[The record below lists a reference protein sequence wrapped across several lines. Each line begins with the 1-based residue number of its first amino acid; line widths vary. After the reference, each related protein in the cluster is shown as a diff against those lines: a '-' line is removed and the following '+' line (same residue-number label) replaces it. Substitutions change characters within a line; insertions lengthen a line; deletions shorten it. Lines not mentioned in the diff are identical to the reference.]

1 MFHKTGIFRRW
12 PLCFL
17 VVIHHALFGAGTSQL
32 LLGEGTKPRLV
43 SAAIFPYNPTQSTA
57 ILARPICVFPSDPG
71 SVVGVVAAQVG
82 KGYSFSRELG
92 AVGSRVATGA
102 GDRGPYLAGYFP
114 VPPCAQ
120 PPPPP
125 VVVGGGGSGGP
136 SVALALLGMVIFRLG
151 GDAACATG
159 IADDPA
165 ALVCNGPLWNG
176 TAYRVKFALLARS
189 SLFSPPAMET
199 PWSDPIS
206 TKPVVSVE
214 QIHVWPG
221 KRTGGMVVV
230 TSVLC
235 SILFV
240 LLLALT
246 AALLA
251 PSRDGKEITKE
262 TRPSQ
267 ISGLESQFRNKA
279 FDEGQVAAETLKH

>member
-1 MFHKTGIFRRW
+1 LHAWMFFFYN
-12 PLCFL
+12 CFL
-17 VVIHHALFGAGTSQL
+17 QVIRGD
-32 LLGEGTKPRLV
+32 GTKPRLV

-57 ILARPICVFPSDPG
+57 ILARPICVFPESLLG
-71 SVVGVVAAQVG
+71 FGFVVFP
-82 KGYSFSRELG
+82 GYSFSRVLG

-120 PPPPP
+120 PPPPS
-125 VVVGGGGSGGP
+125 VVVGTGGS

-151 GDAACATG
+151 GDPACATG

-176 TAYRVKFALLARS
+176 TAYRVKYIYSIHFNSYR
-189 SLFSPPAMET
+189 ET

-240 LLLALT
+240 LLFA
-246 AALLA
+246 
-251 PSRDGKEITKE
+251 
-262 TRPSQ
+262 
-267 ISGLESQFRNKA
+267 
-279 FDEGQVAAETLKH
+279 

>member
-17 VVIHHALFGAGTSQL
+17 VVIQHALFGAGTSQL
-32 LLGEGTKPRLV
+32 LLG
-43 SAAIFPYNPTQSTA
+43 
-57 ILARPICVFPSDPG
+57 
-71 SVVGVVAAQVG
+71 
-82 KGYSFSRELG
+82 YSFSRVLG

-125 VVVGGGGSGGP
+125 PVVAGGTGGP

-176 TAYRVKFALLARS
+176 TAYRVKFALLARN

-262 TRPSQ
+262 ARPSQ
-267 ISGLESQFRNKA
+267 ISGMESQFRNKA

>member
-1 MFHKTGIFRRW
+1 MFHNTCIFRRW
-12 PLCFL
+12 LLCFL
-17 VVIHHALFGAGTSQL
+17 VAIHHALFGAGTSQL
-32 LLGEGTKPRLV
+32 LLG
-43 SAAIFPYNPTQSTA
+43 
-57 ILARPICVFPSDPG
+57 
-71 SVVGVVAAQVG
+71 
-82 KGYSFSRELG
+82 YSFSRVLG

-120 PPPPP
+120 PPPPS
-125 VVVGGGGSGGP
+125 VVVGTGGS

-151 GDAACATG
+151 GDPACATG

-176 TAYRVKFALLARS
+176 TAYRVKFVLLARS
-189 SLFSPPAMET
+189 SLLSPPAMET

-240 LLLALT
+240 LLFALT

-262 TRPSQ
+262 ARTSQ

-279 FDEGQVAAETLKH
+279 FDEGQAAAETLKH

>member
-1 MFHKTGIFRRW
+1 
-12 PLCFL
+12 
-17 VVIHHALFGAGTSQL
+17 
-32 LLGEGTKPRLV
+32 KPRLV

-71 SVVGVVAAQVG
+71 SVVGVVTAQNLTPS
-82 KGYSFSRELG
+82 YSFSRVLG

-120 PPPPP
+120 PPPPS
-125 VVVGGGGSGGP
+125 VVVGTGGS

-151 GDAACATG
+151 GDPACATG

-176 TAYRVKFALLARS
+176 TAYRVKFVLLARS
-189 SLFSPPAMET
+189 SLLSPPAMET

-240 LLLALT
+240 LLFA
-246 AALLA
+246 
-251 PSRDGKEITKE
+251 
-262 TRPSQ
+262 
-267 ISGLESQFRNKA
+267 
-279 FDEGQVAAETLKH
+279 

>member
-17 VVIHHALFGAGTSQL
+17 VVIQHALFGAGTSQL

-82 KGYSFSRELG
+82 KGYSFSRVLG

-125 VVVGGGGSGGP
+125 PVVAGGTGGP

-176 TAYRVKFALLARS
+176 TAYRVKFALLARN

-262 TRPSQ
+262 ARPSQ
-267 ISGLESQFRNKA
+267 ISGMESQFRNKA